1 MQHGVERT
9 PSPEGRA
16 APPGDYES
24 WDDYMAD
31 VEQTPDLTSSDRFA
45 LTTAES
51 DAIRRADHEANTDVS
66 EAITKAMRLA
76 PNTLVFRALL
86 EGQEVPVSALDPA
99 WAHRYGL
106 RRAA

>member
-9 PSPEGRA
+9 PSPEGHA
-16 APPGDYES
+16 TPPGDYQS
-24 WDDYMAD
+24 WDAYMRD
-31 VEQTPDLTSSDRFA
+31 VEQAHDLTSSDRFA
-45 LTTAES
+45 LAAGES
-51 DAIRRADHEANTDVS
+51 DAKRRADHEANTDIS